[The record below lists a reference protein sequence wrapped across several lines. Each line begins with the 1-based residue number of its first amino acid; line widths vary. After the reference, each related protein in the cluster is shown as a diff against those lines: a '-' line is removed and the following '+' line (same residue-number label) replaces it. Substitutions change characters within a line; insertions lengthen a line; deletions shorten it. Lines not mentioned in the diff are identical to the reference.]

1 MTGEPITS
9 TRGMQ
14 PRVLPKIPVKA
25 APLDRAPV
33 LTLQD
38 RSKDMIIS
46 GGSNIYPR
54 EIEGVLL
61 RHPDLVEASVVGRPH
76 PAWGEEV
83 VAFLVPRDGAAVAAA
98 ELDRLCLDHIANF
111 QAPTRLPLCRS
122 APEEQ
127 LRQGPEDRITPSP
140 YRQSRR
146 GAADPMISGL
156 SAYNRGD
163 YIKAFRTADF
173 CGAVSSGEP
182 LF

>member
-1 MTGEPITS
+1 
-9 TRGMQ
+9 MQ
-14 PRVLPKIPVKA
+14 PRILPKIPVKA

-98 ELDRLCLDHIANF
+98 ELDRLCLDHIAHFKRPRDYRFVEALPKNNYGKVLKTELRRLLTDNPEEGR
-111 QAPTRLPLCRS
+111 PTR
-122 APEEQ
+122 
-127 LRQGPEDRITPSP
+127 
-140 YRQSRR
+140 
-146 GAADPMISGL
+146 
-156 SAYNRGD
+156 
-163 YIKAFRTADF
+163 
-173 CGAVSSGEP
+173 
-182 LF
+182 